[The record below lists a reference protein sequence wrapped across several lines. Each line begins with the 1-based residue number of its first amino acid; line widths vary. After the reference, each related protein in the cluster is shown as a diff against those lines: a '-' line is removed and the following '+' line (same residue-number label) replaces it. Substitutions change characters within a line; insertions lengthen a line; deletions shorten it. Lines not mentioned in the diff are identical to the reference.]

1 MPLLNTNS
9 PYWGSINGPNLC
21 SPLSFL
27 PHYPMSFQE
36 TEPSLCLNAELS
48 DFFYLSLRTLYLHNS
63 LKPLTLKTFL
73 KCHVLHLAFPTV
85 SQEASAKFPQTL
97 SFPLTVPNSL
107 WIPVYL
113 FYSETTTT
121 VHFLKT
127 QLWLHVT
134 TKAKK
139 KVSLHK
145 NLVKTSTE

>member
-27 PHYPMSFQE
+27 PHYPISFQE
-36 TEPSLCLNAELS
+36 TEPFLCLNAELS

-73 KCHVLHLAFPTV
+73 KCHFFHLAFPTV
-85 SQEASAKFPQTL
+85 SQEASAKFPQAL
-97 SFPLTVPNSL
+97 FFPLTVPISL
-107 WIPVYL
+107 WITCIFILPVYL

-134 TKAKK
+134 TKA
-139 KVSLHK
+139 
-145 NLVKTSTE
+145 